1 MKITVC
7 NIVLIFGQ
15 AMGLKLSVILL
26 CSILR
31 AVFIRFE
38 ILKLNSRS
46 FVSYSCQ
53 LHVFPRPLGVKLIS
67 SRPQLIVRHGCYFIK
82 VWILHYDEQF
92 HVYQIIYQIIVCIL
106 HVAAD
111 RTSFDVSSEESRVT
125 APVTSPGWDIYIISG
140 LHPLLFR
147 SALLPTHWNLTSSL
161 HVNL

>member
-46 FVSYSCQ
+46 FVSYSC
-53 LHVFPRPLGVKLIS
+53 
-67 SRPQLIVRHGCYFIK
+67 
-82 VWILHYDEQF
+82 
-92 HVYQIIYQIIVCIL
+92 
-106 HVAAD
+106 
-111 RTSFDVSSEESRVT
+111 
-125 APVTSPGWDIYIISG
+125 
-140 LHPLLFR
+140 
-147 SALLPTHWNLTSSL
+147 
-161 HVNL
+161 